1 MKLKGNSPFAT
12 FVEQESIDHCL
23 CIHNISLF
31 ENRSNFLNQNVILIY
46 NQSWRSESKSV
57 SVFLIL
63 QVTFGIVSYS
73 RRL

>member
-1 MKLKGNSPFAT
+1 MKLKGNSRFAT
-12 FVEQESIDHCL
+12 FVESIDHCL